1 MLRSNSRDAAAF
13 EFPPEYGK
21 MLMFR
26 VSDRSYHGFL
36 PQKGRRMSLQFCW
49 VDTRSYARKTYLRH
63 RLSAFAKS
71 AQGVREVVGM
81 MPRKFRRDGE

>member
-1 MLRSNSRDAAAF
+1 
-13 EFPPEYGK
+13 

-36 PQKGRRMSLQFCW
+36 PQKGQRMSLQFCW
-49 VDTRSYARKTYLRH
+49 VDSAGYARQTYRRH

-71 AQGVREVVGM
+71 MPGLRDVVGM
-81 MPRKFRRDGE
+81 MPRKFRRGGE